1 MERSQSIFIW
11 WLNFMA
17 KFKTLN
23 KKEKREIIASK
34 IIEEVVYNAEEFQ
47 RKRKTDE
54 YFEKFDK
61 IITIIKKYV

>member
-1 MERSQSIFIW
+1 
-11 WLNFMA
+11 MA